1 MGLSRTLR
9 SLYHDALKMKGAM
22 KQKKLEAL
30 PRLLRGKRVVM
41 ANGCFDLLH
50 VGHVRYL
57 QAARALGDVL
67 VVAINSDQSVRQL
80 KGPGRPIL
88 DEKERA
94 LLIGSL
100 ACVDYV
106 VIFNGLNVSKVLQ
119 TLKPSIHAKGTD
131 YTEASVPEGAIV
143 RAYGGAVKIVGDPKN
158 HATRDMIRQ
167 IAQSEISLLKLGG
180 KLRIGVKCFHSI
192 YLIWMGHSLILEKIS
207 PCL

>member
-1 MGLSRTLR
+1 
-9 SLYHDALKMKGAM
+9 MKL
-22 KQKKLEAL
+22 KKLPDLL
-30 PRLLRGKRVVM
+30 PLLKGKNVVM

-57 QAARALGDVL
+57 QSAKQLGDIL

-80 KGPGRPIL
+80 KGRGRPIL
-88 DEKERA
+88 NEKERA

-106 VIFNGLNVSKVLQ
+106 VIFNECNVKKVLQ
-119 TLKPSIHAKGTD
+119 TLKPAIHAKGTD

-143 RAYGGAVKIVGDPKN
+143 RGYGGAVKIVGDPKN

-167 IAQSEISLLKLGG
+167 IAQS
-180 KLRIGVKCFHSI
+180 VNV
-192 YLIWMGHSLILEKIS
+192 
-207 PCL
+207 

>member
-1 MGLSRTLR
+1 MK
-9 SLYHDALKMKGAM
+9 LKTVEE
-22 KQKKLEAL
+22 LF
-30 PRLLRGKRVVM
+30 PLLAGKNVVM

-57 QAARALGDVL
+57 QAARALGDIL
-67 VVAINSDQSVRQL
+67 VVAINSDHSVRKL
-80 KGPGRPIL
+80 KGRGRPIFN
-88 DEKERA
+88 EKERA

-106 VIFNGLNVSKVLQ
+106 VIFNELNVSKVLR
-119 TLKPSIHAKGTD
+119 TLKPSVHAKGTD

-167 IAQSEISLLKLGG
+167 IAQS
-180 KLRIGVKCFHSI
+180 
-192 YLIWMGHSLILEKIS
+192 
-207 PCL
+207 